1 MLMPYYIRKLT
12 TEDYGTITYFYSVIS
27 ILLVLLT
34 FGMETGFFKFAK
46 TDDYKKVLSTSL
58 SSVGFV
64 SLIFLL
70 LGTFFLAP
78 IQSILDV
85 EVSQSLIFVNILC
98 LSIDAFTSII
108 FAKLRY
114 ESNLFKYLYLRVLN
128 VLVGLFF
135 TYFFLDICVDIY
147 NSDFNY
153 LINWFYTP
161 SNGVFYSFLA
171 NLLGSVSILF
181 FISKDL
187 VLIKGFIDSLL
198 LKRMLIF
205 SLPMLGIGIAGMIN
219 MNIDKILLPK
229 LLKGDNV
236 LHDLGV
242 YGANFKLGLL
252 MAMFAQS
259 FRMAFEPFC
268 FKYSDTKDI
277 NKVYADVLKYFTI
290 FGVLIFLVVTL
301 YIDFFNLSLTP
312 EYRIGNA
319 IIPVIL
325 VAQLF
330 NGMFYSQS
338 LWYKLSD
345 KPIYGLYLGL
355 FGVMITLLMNII
367 LVPIFGYIG
376 SAWAELL
383 CYLGMVV
390 LSLYYGHK
398 FYPIYYDLK
407 SILFYI
413 VLGLV
418 LFFISTLSNVSSL
431 FTKIILN
438 SLYIFL
444 FIAIVIRK
452 EHLHIYILRYVN
464 RS

>member
-1 MLMPYYIRKLT
+1 MPYYIRKLT
-12 TEDYGTITYFYSVIS
+12 TDDYGSITYFYSIIS

-34 FGMETGFFKFAK
+34 FGMETGFFRFAK
-46 TDDYKKVLSTSL
+46 TDDYKKVLSTSV
-58 SSVGFV
+58 SSVGIV
-64 SLIFLL
+64 SLLFLL
-70 LGTFFLAP
+70 FGTLFLAP

-85 EVSQSLIFVNILC
+85 QVSQSLIFINIFC

-114 ESNLFKYLYLRVLN
+114 ESKLYKYLYLRILN
-128 VLVGLFF
+128 VVVGLFF

-147 NSDFNY
+147 NSDYKY
-153 LINWFYTP
+153 LIDWFYIP
-161 SNGVFYSFLA
+161 SQGVLYAFFA
-171 NLLGSVSILF
+171 NFLGSFSLLF
-181 FISKDL
+181 FIGKDL
-187 VLIKGFIDSLL
+187 VFVKGFIDNPL

-205 SLPMLGIGIAGMIN
+205 SLPMLGIGIAGMVN

-236 LHDLGV
+236 FHDLGV

-277 NKVYADVLKYFTI
+277 KLVYADVLKYFTI
-290 FGVLIFLVVTL
+290 FGVFIFLVVTL

-312 EYRIGNA
+312 EYRIGNT
-319 IIPVIL
+319 IIPIIL
-325 VAQLF
+325 IAQLF

-345 KPIYGLYLGL
+345 RPLFGLYLGL
-355 FGVMITLLMNII
+355 FGVLITLLANIF

-383 CYLGMVV
+383 CYFGMVLV
-390 LSLYYGHK
+390 SLYIGNIY
-398 FYPIYYDLK
+398 YPIPYDLV

-413 VLGLV
+413 VLGLI
-418 LFFISTLSNVSSL
+418 LYFITLYL
-431 FTKIILN
+431 TIN
-438 SLYIFL
+438 SLYLRITFNTALIVIFL
-444 FIAIVIRK
+444 ITVIFK
-452 EHLHIYILRYVN
+452 ENFHLYLLRYVN

>member
-1 MLMPYYIRKLT
+1 MPYYIRKLS
-12 TEDYGTITYFYSVIS
+12 TEDYGSITYFYSVIS

-46 TDDYKKVLSTSL
+46 SDNYKKVLSTSL
-58 SSVGFV
+58 SSVGIV
-64 SLIFLL
+64 SIIFLI
-70 LGTFFLAP
+70 LGTLFLSP

-85 EVSQSLIFVNILC
+85 EVSQSLIFINILC

-114 ESNLFKYLYLRVLN
+114 ESNLSKYLFLRILN
-128 VLVGLFF
+128 VVVGLFF
-135 TYFFLDICVDIY
+135 TYFFLDVCVDIN
-147 NSDFNY
+147 NSKYRYF
-153 LINWFYTP
+153 ISWFYAP
-161 SNGVFYSFLA
+161 SNGVFYAFLA
-171 NLLGSVSILF
+171 NLLGSISLLF
-181 FISKDL
+181 FIIKDL
-187 VLIKGFIDSLL
+187 EFIRGFIDRLL
-198 LKRMLIF
+198 LKRMLDF

-229 LLKGDNV
+229 LLSGSNV
-236 LHDLGV
+236 MHDLGV

-268 FKYSDTKDI
+268 FKYSDNQDI
-277 NKVYADVLKYFTI
+277 RKVYADVLKYFTI

-312 EYRIGNA
+312 EYRIGNSV
-319 IIPVIL
+319 IPVIL
-325 VAQLF
+325 IAQLF

-345 KPIYGLYLGL
+345 KPLFGLYLGL
-355 FGVMITLLMNII
+355 FGVLVTLVMNIV

-383 CYLGMVV
+383 CYLGMVS
-390 LSLYYGHK
+390 LSLYYGHIH
-398 FYPIYYDLK
+398 YPINYDLL
-407 SILFYI
+407 SIFFYI
-413 VLGLV
+413 VFGLII
-418 LFFISTLSNVSSL
+418 FFISYFTNISSIVFKL
-431 FTKIILN
+431 LLNTFYIGIFIFT
-438 SLYIFL
+438 
-444 FIAIVIRK
+444 VIWK
-452 EHLHIYILRYVN
+452 EHLYIYIKRYVN